1 MLDTISKFW
10 YGVSGYLKDALQ
22 AKTIYEAEMVLEAL
36 IVISVAVFCAYLLR
50 VFLRRLLQRFE
61 KTEKFWDDILIKS
74 ALGPVVIMILIVGI
88 TTSLGIIDFIHH
100 NKELDIIKSIRA
112 AGMTL
117 CVMWFC
123 IAYANAC
130 EERFISRNKNSK
142 KPADLT
148 GVDAF
153 IKLMKVV
160 IIIVSGVIIMDI
172 AGIDIRGILAFAGV
186 GGVSIA
192 FASKDLLSNFFG
204 TIIIYSDKPF
214 AVGDW
219 IRSPDQNIE
228 GTVERIGWRMTK
240 IRTFDKRPLYVPNSI
255 FTHISIE
262 NPSRMSHRRI
272 RSIIGVRY
280 KDVKV
285 LPKITDDIRNMLI
298 KHPEIDSDI
307 TMIVNFEEFADS
319 SVNFLIYTFTY
330 TRNWVKFYSVR
341 QDVMMKVSD
350 IITKHKASIAFPT
363 RTIEV
368 EGPVGVKTKA

>member
-1 MLDTISKFW
+1 MLDTNTIW
-10 YGVSGYLKDALQ
+10 YKVASYIKDSVN
-22 AKTIYEAEMVLEAL
+22 AKTLYEAEMVLEAAIL
-36 IVISVAVFCAYLLR
+36 VFVAVFFAYILR
-50 VFLRRLLQRFE
+50 LFLRRLLQRLE
-61 KTEKFWDDILIKS
+61 KTNVFWDDILIKS
-74 ALGPVVIMILIVGI
+74 ALGPLVILILIAGI
-88 TTSLGIIDFIHH
+88 TTSLGMVDFMHH
-100 NKELDIIKSIRA
+100 NKELELIKSIRA
-112 AGMTL
+112 AGITM

-123 IAYANAC
+123 IKYANAC
-130 EERFISRNKNSK
+130 EERFILRNNKSK
-142 KPADLT
+142 DPMDLT

-160 IIIVSGVIIMDI
+160 VIIISGVVIMDI
-172 AGIDIRGILAFAGV
+172 AGVDVRGIVAFAGV

-192 FASKDLLSNFFG
+192 FAAKDLLSNFFG

-262 NPSRMSHRRI
+262 NPSRMTHRRI
-272 RSIIGVRY
+272 RSVVGVRY
-280 KDVKV
+280 KDIKV
-285 LPKITDDIRNMLI
+285 LQKITDDIRNMLI
-298 KHPEIDSDI
+298 EHPEIDTDI
-307 TMIVNFEEFADS
+307 TLIVNFEEFAES
-319 SVNFLIYTFTY
+319 SVNFLLYAFTY
-330 TRNWVKFYSVR
+330 TRNWVKFYEVR
-341 QDVMMKVSD
+341 QDVMIKVSD
-350 IITKHKASIAFPT
+350 IISKHKASIAFPT

>member
-1 MLDTISKFW
+1 MLDISGTWHQIAHYIKEA
-10 YGVSGYLKDALQ
+10 VH
-22 AKTIYEAEMVLEAL
+22 AKTVYEAEMVLEAV
-36 IVISVAVFCAYLLR
+36 IVISVAIFFAYILR
-50 VFLRRLLQRFE
+50 TFLRRLLQRLE
-61 KTEKFWDDILIKS
+61 KTNKFWDDILIKS
-74 ALGPVVIMILIVGI
+74 ALGPLVILILIVGI

-100 NKELDIIKSIRA
+100 NKELNVIKSIRA

-130 EERFISRNKNSK
+130 EERLILRSK
-142 KPADLT
+142 KSKKTMDLT
-148 GVDAF
+148 GIDAF

-160 IIIVSGVIIMDI
+160 VIIISGVVIMDI
-172 AGIDIRGILAFAGV
+172 AGVDVRGIIAFAGV

-192 FASKDLLSNFFG
+192 FAAKDLLSNFFG

-262 NPSRMSHRRI
+262 NPSRMTHRRI
-272 RSIIGVRY
+272 RSVVGVRY
-280 KDVKV
+280 KDIKV
-285 LPKITDDIRNMLI
+285 LQKITDDIRNMLI
-298 KHPEIDSDI
+298 EHPEIDSDI
-307 TMIVNFEEFADS
+307 TTIVNFEEFAES
-319 SVNFLIYTFTY
+319 SVNFLIYAFTY
-330 TRNWVKFYSVR
+330 TRNWVKFYEVR
-341 QDVMMKVSD
+341 QDVMIKVSD
-350 IITKHKASIAFPT
+350 IISKHKASIAFPT

-368 EGPVGVKTKA
+368 DGPVGVKTKA